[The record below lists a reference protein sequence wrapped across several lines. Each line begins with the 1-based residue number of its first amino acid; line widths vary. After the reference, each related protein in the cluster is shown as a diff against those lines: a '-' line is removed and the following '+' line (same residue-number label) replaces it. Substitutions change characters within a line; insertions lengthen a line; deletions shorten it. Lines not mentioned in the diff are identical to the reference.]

1 MNKYLFINVLGFVKI
16 EKNVVV
22 LLILWVSAI
31 LLVNPLG
38 DFPLNDDWAYGK
50 VVEHWLK
57 DGKFQLINW
66 GEMTLFS
73 HVIHGLVITK
83 VFGFS
88 YTTLRISTLIIS
100 FVGILGVYRL
110 GNICGLN
117 SRASFILSF
126 LVLANPIFL
135 SLSFSYMTD
144 VPFMTIVVWSIYFF
158 IKYNKERATI
168 SLFLAT
174 VLCIW
179 AMLSRQ
185 LAIVI
190 PFSWFFAQLFSPKV
204 DRVSFIRAIVPLVSV
219 IIAYLSFH
227 SILDELGLLPN
238 TYGSKLDYLKELIL
252 NPDLRFLRN
261 TVGYVLLFTAYIGLF
276 LSPLLFFLKG
286 NFFSRKDRL
295 FIVAYS
301 LAMTLSF
308 ALMNKLIPSIDN
320 VFIDFG
326 VGPNTM
332 EDFAGNFRDA
342 PYGGKAPVIL
352 KSLLTLVGFFSGG
365 VIIVAF
371 KNWLIQVHKGLL
383 FNEGFILMI
392 IACYMGPFMITGYY
406 DRYLI
411 IVFPL
416 MGVFLFNS
424 LTVHKGR
431 MYLASITL
439 IGTFLFFSVA
449 ATHDYLSWNRKRWEV
464 IYLALENEIPAISL
478 GAGVEFQCL
487 YFFDND
493 NPQWYLR
500 PEPEYKITF
509 RPQENH
515 TILNEVEYSRW
526 LPGENSIVLTKKAG
540 NHNE

>member
-1 MNKYLFINVLGFVKI
+1 M
-16 EKNVVV
+16 
-22 LLILWVSAI
+22 LWISAI

-57 DGKFQLINW
+57 DGQFRLINW

-73 HVIHGLVITK
+73 HVVHGLVITK
-83 VFGFS
+83 IFGFS

-100 FVGILGVYRL
+100 FIGILGVYRL

-117 SRASFILSF
+117 GRVSFILSF

-144 VPFMTIVVWSIYFF
+144 VPFMTIVIWSIYFF
-158 IKYNKERATI
+158 IKYNKEMATI

-190 PFSWFFAQLFSPKV
+190 PFSWFFAQFFIPKAH
-204 DRVSFIRAIVPLVSV
+204 RVSLIRAIVPLVSA
-219 IIAYLSFH
+219 IIAYLLFNF
-227 SILDELGLLPN
+227 IMDGLGLLPN
-238 TYGSKLDYLKELIL
+238 TYGSKLGYLKELVL
-252 NPDLRFLRN
+252 NPDLRLLRN
-261 TVGYVLLFTAYIGLF
+261 TVGYILLFTAYVGLF
-276 LSPLLFFLKG
+276 LSPLLFFLRWSFIG
-286 NFFSRKDRL
+286 RKDRL
-295 FIVAYS
+295 FIMAYS
-301 LAMTLSF
+301 LLMTLSF

-332 EDFAGNFRDA
+332 EDFAGNFRDV
-342 PYGGKAPVIL
+342 PYGGKSPVVL
-352 KSLLTLVGFFSGG
+352 RGLLTFVGFFSGG
-365 VIIVAF
+365 VIIVTF
-371 KNWLIQVHKGLL
+371 KNWVTQVHKRLL
-383 FNEGFILMI
+383 FNESFII
-392 IACYMGPFMITGYY
+392 ILNVCYMGPFMITGYY

-411 IVFPL
+411 MVIPL
-416 MGVFLFNS
+416 MGVFLFSS
-424 LTVHKGR
+424 LTVHKR
-431 MYLASITL
+431 EMYLASTTL
-439 IGTFLFFSVA
+439 VGIFLFFSIA

-464 IYLALENEIPAISL
+464 IYLALENKVPAINL

-515 TILNEVEYSRW
+515 IILNEVEYSRW
-526 LPGENSIVLTKKAG
+526 LPGESSIVLTKKVVKD
-540 NHNE
+540 NE